1 MMKNLLIISSNKL
14 KKFYTKYLEI
24 KEELKELNFNQEG
37 VFDSVVAP
45 LFFVITNN
53 FTTLSQS
60 ILYTG
65 ILLLLLFLYR
75 LLRKQNLKF
84 VFYGLIGTLVALLL
98 ARIQGSA
105 SGFFIPGIVRDMS
118 IAFVGLVSIM
128 IKKPFTIYSSKAMRK
143 WPQEWYLHELVRPAY
158 SKVAIIW
165 TLYLFLKGG
174 LQIIFFN
181 SPEILVTIKL
191 LSSNQTTLILLVIT
205 YIIGQNKLQSLG
217 GPSVD
222 EFINNIPAPWKS
234 QQKGF

>member
-1 MMKNLLIISSNKL
+1 MMKNLLIISLNKL

>member
-1 MMKNLLIISSNKL
+1 MMKNLLIISLNKL

-143 WPQEWYLHELVRPAY
+143 WPQKWYLHELVRPAY

>member
-1 MMKNLLIISSNKL
+1 MKNLLIISSNKL
-14 KKFYTKYLEI
+14 RKFYTKYLEI
-24 KEELKELNFNQEG
+24 KEELKELNVNQEG

-45 LFFVITNN
+45 LFFVVINN
-53 FTTLSQS
+53 FTTLNQA
-60 ILYTG
+60 IIYTG

-75 LLRKQNLKF
+75 LLKKQNLKF
-84 VFYGLIGTLVALLL
+84 VFYGLIGTLIALLL
-98 ARIQGSA
+98 ARVQGSA
-105 SGFFIPGIVRDMS
+105 SGFFIPGIIRDIS
-118 IAFVGLVSIM
+118 IAVVGFISIT
-128 IKKPFTIYSSKAMRK
+128 IKKPFTIYSSKAIRN
-143 WPQEWYLHELVRPAY
+143 WPLEWYLHQLVRPAY
-158 SKVAIIW
+158 TRVAIIW

-205 YIIGQNKLQSLG
+205 YIVGQNKLQSLS

-222 EFINNIPAPWKS
+222 EFINGLPAPWKS